1 MKEPRQPKNALPV
14 RWMATEALMFSM
26 FTEKSDVWSF
36 GILLWEIVTLGA
48 TPYANMSGREVM
60 HHVCD
65 GYRLER
71 PSHCKPELHRVMSRT
86 WASDPN
92 QRPTFSELRNELA
105 ELLENNSIDYSYVDL
120 ESFAADS
127 QIYEITNVNSRG
139 NYCTIQ
145 SRISE
150 FECDI

>member
-1 MKEPRQPKNALPV
+1 
-14 RWMATEALMFSM
+14 
-26 FTEKSDVWSF
+26 
-36 GILLWEIVTLGA
+36 
-48 TPYANMSGREVM
+48 MSGREVM
-60 HHVCD
+60 HCVCD

-71 PSHCKPELHRVMSRT
+71 PGHCKPEIYRVMARCWS
-86 WASDPN
+86 SDPN
-92 QRPTFSELRNELA
+92 SRPTFAELRNELA
-105 ELLENNSIDYSYVDL
+105 ELLENNSLDYSYVDL

-127 QIYEITNVNSRG
+127 NIYEITNINNRG